1 MELQPLTLSSLAPET
16 GSGRLR
22 WSRWC
27 RCESSFSLLL
37 VPSRPGIFAVAEEIV
52 EPGAAG
58 KRLLGL
64 LLFSESADLARDLS
78 RLFTSA
84 SPIQERIAGGR
95 CFVRYA
101 LVDDA
106 EERRTAA
113 SALKEWLVE
122 SAELASGIPQEAAA
136 DATKGATKGKTTQ
149 SVPATA
155 HTADMNAGGSRS
167 DAASR
172 HDIPKPAP
180 FPAGF

>member
-1 MELQPLTLSSLAPET
+1 MELQPLTLSSPAPEKA
-16 GSGRLR
+16 GGRLR
-22 WSRWC
+22 WSGWC

-37 VPSRPGIFAVAEEIV
+37 VPSRPGIFAVAEEILA
-52 EPGAAG
+52 PGTAG

-64 LLFSESADLARDLS
+64 LLFSETTDLARDLS

-101 LVDDA
+101 LVDDPD
-106 EERRTAA
+106 ERRTSA

-122 SAELASGIPQEAAA
+122 SAELASGIPAESVAPQPTTEA
-136 DATKGATKGKTTQ
+136 KTTEARNDEP
-149 SVPATA
+149 SRDLRPA
-155 HTADMNAGGSRS
+155 
-167 DAASR
+167 
-172 HDIPKPAP
+172 